1 MKDFL
6 ECGKVVSTHGVH
18 GEVKAEVWM
27 DHPEEMTALKR
38 VYLDGGKTPLTVK
51 SARVHKNAVLLTLE
65 GITTPEAGSTL
76 RQKVLFARREDIPL
90 KKGQYFLQD
99 LIGLAVVDADSGQ
112 PLGTVAEVDHPGAQ
126 DIYTVRD
133 AAGQDHLIPAVPEF
147 VVGVDLAARTVTM
160 RPIGGMFDE
169 PVNGDEA

>member
-1 MKDFL
+1 MKEFL

-65 GITTPEAGSTL
+65 GITTPEAGSAL
-76 RQKVLFARREDIPL
+76 RQKVLFARRKDIPPGL
-90 KKGQYFLQD
+90 VALA
-99 LIGLAVVDADSGQ
+99 LIF
-112 PLGTVAEVDHPGAQ
+112 EV
-126 DIYTVRD
+126 
-133 AAGQDHLIPAVPEF
+133 
-147 VVGVDLAARTVTM
+147 
-160 RPIGGMFDE
+160 
-169 PVNGDEA
+169 

>member
-51 SARVHKNAVLLTLE
+51 SARVHKNAVLLTLQAVSTPRQRAASA
-65 GITTPEAGSTL
+65 ITSPPS
-76 RQKVLFARREDIPL
+76 ARR
-90 KKGQYFLQD
+90 GRWHCSSWR
-99 LIGLAVVDADSGQ
+99 A
-112 PLGTVAEVDHPGAQ
+112 
-126 DIYTVRD
+126 
-133 AAGQDHLIPAVPEF
+133 
-147 VVGVDLAARTVTM
+147 
-160 RPIGGMFDE
+160 
-169 PVNGDEA
+169 

>member
-65 GITTPEAGSTL
+65 GIREA
-76 RQKVLFARREDIPL
+76 
-90 KKGQYFLQD
+90 
-99 LIGLAVVDADSGQ
+99 
-112 PLGTVAEVDHPGAQ
+112 VALP
-126 DIYTVRD
+126 
-133 AAGQDHLIPAVPEF
+133 
-147 VVGVDLAARTVTM
+147 VTRNRM
-160 RPIGGMFDE
+160 KSAIISR
-169 PVNGDEA
+169 